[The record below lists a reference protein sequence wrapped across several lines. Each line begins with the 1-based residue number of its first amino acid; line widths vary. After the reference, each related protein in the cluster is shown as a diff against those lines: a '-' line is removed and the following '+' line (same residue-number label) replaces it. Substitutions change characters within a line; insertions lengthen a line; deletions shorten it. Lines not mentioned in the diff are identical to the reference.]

1 MADFIAIQQLLGRY
15 CHAHDTRDLEMLR
28 ACFAKD
34 ATALGQRGRDAIVER
49 YAEGYKQLTAQRRH
63 ILTNFFF
70 VEEAEEQAVIQ
81 SYITLYLIR
90 DEKLSLH
97 LTGVYRDH
105 VVLEEG
111 QWRIQSRDATIDV
124 PYDPGDLPKA
134 PATTA

>member
-1 MADFIAIQQLLGRY
+1 MADFIAIQQLLSRY
-15 CHAHDTRDLEMLR
+15 CWAHDSRDLELLG

-34 ATALGQRGRDAIVER
+34 ATALGQRGRDAIVAR
-49 YAEGYKQLTAQRRH
+49 YAEGYQQLTAQRRH

-70 VEEAEEQAVIQ
+70 VEEGEQEAVIQ

-90 DEKLSLH
+90 DEKISLH
-97 LTGVYRDH
+97 LTGVYRDR

-124 PYDPGDLPKA
+124 PYDPGDTPKA
-134 PATTA
+134 PASR